1 LTYPHSFRADAGAL
15 RFSLRGTQSVQVDG
29 FATPSVRLVDYTDPL
44 SVGITRPPSEPSASG
59 FAITVPTSDPPS
71 KPQRLLYAIAEG
83 QFDQPAGLSLNQP
96 STLNQ
101 GILSQTITSGAD
113 FLVVSHKDFI
123 PSLAPLLSQRQSQGK
138 TAAAVDIEDVYDE
151 FSYGVHGPQAIRDF
165 LSYAATH
172 WVTKPLY
179 VIFAGDASLDPRNYQ
194 NLGNFDF
201 VPTKLIDAT
210 FNETASDDWL
220 ADFDNDGIANIP
232 VGRLPVRTAAQANL
246 EISKIVNFSPVAP
259 QSALLVADDNT
270 NPPYYYDF
278 EVASDQLVNLL
289 PPSMTVQKVYRRLQS
304 SNCAARANIIA
315 AFNDGR
321 ALVNYLGH
329 GSVDIWA
336 GACPDPLPG
345 NPNHVLPEF
354 GSEDA
359 AALTNGNKLS
369 FVVVEDCLN
378 GYFQDPT
385 LQGIAE
391 ALMNAPQGGA
401 VAAFA
406 SSGLTFPE
414 GPHEMSQQLYTLIYG
429 AQPIALG
436 DAIKTAKGA
445 TNDIDV
451 RSTWIFFGDPSM
463 KIR

>member
-1 LTYPHSFRADAGAL
+1 
-15 RFSLRGTQSVQVDG
+15 
-29 FATPSVRLVDYTDPL
+29 
-44 SVGITRPPSEPSASG
+44 
-59 FAITVPTSDPPS
+59 
-71 KPQRLLYAIAEG
+71 
-83 QFDQPAGLSLNQP
+83 
-96 STLNQ
+96 
-101 GILSQTITSGAD
+101 
-113 FLVVSHKDFI
+113 
-123 PSLAPLLSQRQSQGK
+123 
-138 TAAAVDIEDVYDE
+138 
-151 FSYGVHGPQAIRDF
+151 
-165 LSYAATH
+165 
-172 WVTKPLY
+172 VTKPLY

-220 ADFDNDGIANIP
+220 TDFDNDGIANIP
-232 VGRLPVRTAAQANL
+232 VGRLPVRTAVQANV

-336 GACPDPLPG
+336 GACPDPLPD